1 MIDDPWSDTARVMDA
16 AYQHLWQV
24 NVKFLSLL
32 PKSQELDEI
41 FHTVEKDG
49 QLVFVKNNEAPKIK
63 SIHKWM
69 EAFHVFVFIYCSIY
83 PSEVADL
90 MTQIVQGIAKSCGE
104 DAAIAY
110 DQKFRQ
116 IPVLWIKKHWA
127 FQDAMVS
134 GLEYKLK
141 PKKQPFR
148 SNSQKQKYCFTFNKG
163 SCARGN
169 TCMSATIAQ
178 VNTRD

>member
-1 MIDDPWSDTARVMDA
+1 MDA
-16 AYQHLWQV
+16 AYQHLGQV

-32 PKSQELDEI
+32 PKSQELDEK

-90 MTQIVQGIAKSCGE
+90 MTYAQIVQGIAKSCGE

-116 IPVLWIKKHWA
+116 IPVL
-127 FQDAMVS
+127 
-134 GLEYKLK
+134 
-141 PKKQPFR
+141 
-148 SNSQKQKYCFTFNKG
+148 
-163 SCARGN
+163 
-169 TCMSATIAQ
+169 
-178 VNTRD
+178 

>member
-1 MIDDPWSDTARVMDA
+1 MIHDRILLGWWMRLINTCDRLMLNSYPFSLNLRNSTKNFIPWRKMVSWFSWKIM
-16 AYQHLWQV
+16 
-24 NVKFLSLL
+24 K
-32 PKSQELDEI
+32 P
-41 FHTVEKDG
+41 
-49 QLVFVKNNEAPKIK
+49 PKIK

-90 MTQIVQGIAKSCGE
+90 MTYAQIVQGIAKSCGE

-127 FQDAMVS
+127 FQDFVQIH
-134 GLEYKLK
+134 K
-141 PKKQPFR
+141 
-148 SNSQKQKYCFTFNKG
+148 NK
-163 SCARGN
+163 SIL
-169 TCMSATIAQ
+169 SPS
-178 VNTRD
+178 TRDPAQEVTPACLPLLRR

>member
-32 PKSQELDEI
+32 PKSQELDEK

-90 MTQIVQGIAKSCGE
+90 MTYAQIVQGIAKSCGE

-116 IPVLWIKKHWA
+116 IPVLWIKKTLSI
-127 FQDAMVS
+127 S
-134 GLEYKLK
+134 GCYGVRIRVYIKTKETALSFK
-141 PKKQPFR
+141 
-148 SNSQKQKYCFTFNKG
+148 FTKTKVLFHLQQG
-163 SCARGN
+163 VTPACLPLLR
-169 TCMSATIAQ
+169 
-178 VNTRD
+178 R